1 MELTD
6 PVGPLEV
13 GEHEDVEKLGAGNGA
28 ERRSRRSRGETSI
41 SSNVIEE
48 SKAFDDSETH
58 AAPPRDLR

>member
-1 MELTD
+1 
-6 PVGPLEV
+6 
-13 GEHEDVEKLGAGNGA
+13 VEQLGAGSGA